1 MRDLPTK
8 LHFGA
13 KRRKHYFVH
22 GLTPG
27 RLNQQAS
34 VQALKTLKTG
44 KLYLIGAG
52 PGDAELLTL
61 KAARVLR
68 ECDVVL
74 YDRLTTPEVLAL
86 ARPAAELIYVGK
98 HDGEQEREQ
107 ARIFELILEHA
118 LAGRTVARLKGG
130 DPLVFGRGA
139 EEWDVAL
146 EHGIEVELIPGIS
159 SAIAVPGLAGIPLT
173 FREVSRSF
181 AVVTGHWKTG
191 TNMDW
196 TPYAKIDTVVILM
209 GTKQR
214 ALIATSLIGVG
225 RSAQE
230 PVAFV
235 EQGSMAEQRVVES
248 ELGLV
253 AKGEVDVSGPAVMV
267 VGEVVR
273 QRRKFAK

>member
-1 MRDLPTK
+1 
-8 LHFGA
+8 
-13 KRRKHYFVH
+13 
-22 GLTPG
+22 
-27 RLNQQAS
+27 
-34 VQALKTLKTG
+34 LKTG

-61 KAARVLR
+61 KAARVLG

-74 YDRLTTPEVLAL
+74 YDRLTTPGVLAL
-86 ARPAAELIYVGK
+86 ARPGAELIYVGK

-118 LAGRTVARLKGG
+118 TAGRTVGRLKGG

-181 AVVTGHWKTG
+181 VVVTGHWKSG

-196 TPYAKIDTVVILM
+196 TPYAKIDTLVILM

-214 ALIATSLIGVG
+214 VLIAESLMAAG
-225 RSAQE
+225 RSAAE

-235 EQGSMAEQRVVES
+235 EQGSMDGQRVVVTD
-248 ELGLV
+248 LGTLAHGGV
-253 AKGEVDVSGPAVMV
+253 EVNGPAVMV

-273 QRRKFAK
+273 QREKLLAG

>member
-1 MRDLPTK
+1 M
-8 LHFGA
+8 
-13 KRRKHYFVH
+13 
-22 GLTPG
+22 
-27 RLNQQAS
+27 
-34 VQALKTLKTG
+34 KTG

-74 YDRLTTPEVLAL
+74 YDRLTTPEILAL
-86 ARPAAELIYVGK
+86 TRPGAELIYVGK

-118 LAGRTVARLKGG
+118 NAGKTIGRLKGG

-139 EEWDVAL
+139 EEWDVAS

-173 FREVSRSF
+173 FREISRSF

-196 TPYAKIDTVVILM
+196 TPYARIDTLVVLM

-214 ALIATSLIGVG
+214 ASIAESLIAAG
-225 RSAQE
+225 RSLHE

-235 EQGSMAEQRVVES
+235 EQGSTPGQRVVETD
-248 ELGLV
+248 LGTL
-253 AKGEVDVSGPAVMV
+253 AKGEVVVNGPAVMI
-267 VGEVVR
+267 VGNVVR
-273 QRRKFAK
+273 QRQNQPKKPSQKKQKAGHQL

>member
-1 MRDLPTK
+1 M
-8 LHFGA
+8 
-13 KRRKHYFVH
+13 
-22 GLTPG
+22 
-27 RLNQQAS
+27 
-34 VQALKTLKTG
+34 
-44 KLYLIGAG
+44 IGAG
-52 PGDAELLTL
+52 PGDVELLTL
-61 KAARVLR
+61 KAARILG

-86 ARPAAELIYVGK
+86 AKPGAELIYVGK

-118 LAGRTVARLKGG
+118 AAGKAVARLKGG

-139 EEWDVAL
+139 EEWDIAK
-146 EHGIEVELIPGIS
+146 EHGFEVELIPGIS

-173 FREVSRSF
+173 YREVSRSF

-196 TPYAKIDTVVILM
+196 TPYARIDTLVVLM

-214 ALIATSLIGVG
+214 ASIAEALIAAG
-225 RSAQE
+225 RSAHE

-235 EQGSMAEQRVVES
+235 EQGSMPNQRVVETD
-248 ELGLV
+248 LGTLAEGNV
-253 AKGEVDVSGPAVMV
+253 EVSGPAVMV

-273 QRRKFAK
+273 QRQKTRTS

>member
-1 MRDLPTK
+1 MS
-8 LHFGA
+8 A
-13 KRRKHYFVH
+13 
-22 GLTPG
+22 
-27 RLNQQAS
+27 
-34 VQALKTLKTG
+34 G
-44 KLYLIGAG
+44 KLFLIGAG
-52 PGDAELLTL
+52 PGDAELLTV
-61 KAARVLR
+61 KAARVLG

-86 ARPAAELIYVGK
+86 ARRDAQLIYVGK

-118 LAGRTVARLKGG
+118 LAGRSVARLKGG

-139 EEWDVAL
+139 EEWERAL
-146 EHGIEVELIPGIS
+146 EHGIAVEMIPGVS

-181 AVVTGHWKTG
+181 AVVTGHWKTE

-196 TPYAKIDTVVILM
+196 KPYAGVDTLVILM
-209 GTKQR
+209 GTKR
-214 ALIATSLIGVG
+214 RVPIAAALIGAG
-225 RSAQE
+225 RKESE

-235 EQGSMAEQRVVES
+235 ERGSMAEERVVETD
-248 ELGLV
+248 LAAV
-253 AKGEVDVSGPAVMV
+253 ARGEVEVSGPAVMV

-273 QRRKFAK
+273 QRRKLRQR

>member
-1 MRDLPTK
+1 VNLP
-8 LHFGA
+8 
-13 KRRKHYFVH
+13 
-22 GLTPG
+22 
-27 RLNQQAS
+27 
-34 VQALKTLKTG
+34 G

-52 PGDAELLTL
+52 PGDADLLTV
-61 KAARVLR
+61 KAARVLG

-86 ARPAAELIYVGK
+86 ARSDAELIYVGK

-118 LAGRTVARLKGG
+118 LAGRKVARLKGG

-139 EEWDVAL
+139 EEWEVAVA
-146 EHGIEVELIPGIS
+146 HGIKVELIPGIS
-159 SAIAVPGLAGIPLT
+159 AAIAVPGLAGIPLT

-181 AVVTGHWKTG
+181 AVVTGHWKSG

-196 TPYAKIDTVVILM
+196 APYAKIDTLVILM

-214 ALIATSLIGVG
+214 VSIAESLIAMG
-225 RSAQE
+225 RRASE
-230 PVAFV
+230 PVAFI
-235 EQGSMAEQRVVES
+235 EQGSLPDERVVETD
-248 ELGLV
+248 LV
-253 AKGEVDVSGPAVMV
+253 SVAEGKVEVGGPAVMV

-273 QRRKFAK
+273 QRAKLAK

>member
-1 MRDLPTK
+1 M
-8 LHFGA
+8 
-13 KRRKHYFVH
+13 
-22 GLTPG
+22 
-27 RLNQQAS
+27 
-34 VQALKTLKTG
+34 KTG

-52 PGDAELLTL
+52 PGDVELLTL
-61 KAARVLR
+61 RAARVLG

-86 ARPAAELIYVGK
+86 ARPDAELIYVGK

-107 ARIFELILEHA
+107 ARIFDLIVEHA
-118 LAGRTVARLKGG
+118 KLGRRIARLKGG

-139 EEWDVAL
+139 EEWDVAT
-146 EHGIEVELIPGIS
+146 EHGIAVELVPGLS

-196 TPYAKIDTVVILM
+196 TPYAKIDTLVILM

-214 ALIATSLIGVG
+214 VVIAASLIAAG
-225 RSAQE
+225 RSTLE

-235 EQGSMAEQRVVES
+235 EQGSLAGQRVVETD
-248 ELGLV
+248 LATL
-253 AKGEVDVSGPAVMV
+253 AKGEVEVSGPAVMV

-273 QRRKFAK
+273 QRRRFGE

>member
-1 MRDLPTK
+1 
-8 LHFGA
+8 
-13 KRRKHYFVH
+13 
-22 GLTPG
+22 
-27 RLNQQAS
+27 
-34 VQALKTLKTG
+34 LKPG

-52 PGDAELLTL
+52 PGDAELLTV
-61 KAARVLR
+61 KAARVLH
-68 ECDVVL
+68 ECDIVL
-74 YDRLTTPEVLAL
+74 YDRLTTREVLAL
-86 ARPAAELIYVGK
+86 ARPDAQLIYVGK

-118 LAGRTVARLKGG
+118 FAGRTVARLKGG

-139 EEWDVAL
+139 EEWEMAVQQ
-146 EHGIEVELIPGIS
+146 GIEVELIPGIS

-181 AVVTGHWKTG
+181 AVVTGHWKSG

-196 TPYAKIDTVVILM
+196 TPYASIDTLVILM

-214 ALIATSLIGVG
+214 VSIAESLIAVG
-225 RSAQE
+225 RRPNE

-235 EQGSMAEQRVVES
+235 EQGSMAEQRVIETS
-248 ELGLV
+248 LKAI
-253 AKGEVDVSGPAVMV
+253 AKGDVEVTGPAVMV

-273 QRRKFAK
+273 QRKKLVK

>member
-1 MRDLPTK
+1 L
-8 LHFGA
+8 A
-13 KRRKHYFVH
+13 
-22 GLTPG
+22 
-27 RLNQQAS
+27 
-34 VQALKTLKTG
+34 TG

-74 YDRLTTPEVLAL
+74 YDRLTTSEVLAL
-86 ARPAAELIYVGK
+86 ARPDAELIYVGK

-118 LAGRTVARLKGG
+118 NAGRTIARLKGG

-139 EEWDVAL
+139 EEWDVAMQ
-146 EHGIEVELIPGIS
+146 HGIEVELIPGIS

-191 TNMDW
+191 ANMDW
-196 TPYAKIDTVVILM
+196 SPYARIDTLVILM
-209 GTKQR
+209 ATKQR
-214 ALIATSLIGVG
+214 VLIANSLIAVG
-225 RSAQE
+225 RNALE

-235 EQGSMAEQRVVES
+235 ERGSMVEQRVVETD
-248 ELGLV
+248 L
-253 AKGEVDVSGPAVMV
+253 ATIANGEVEIVGPAVMV
-267 VGEVVR
+267 VGVVVR
-273 QRRKFAK
+273 QRRKLAR

>member
-1 MRDLPTK
+1 LRDPDWW
-8 LHFGA
+8 
-13 KRRKHYFVH
+13 KRYCEE
-22 GLTPG
+22 
-27 RLNQQAS
+27 
-34 VQALKTLKTG
+34 LKPG

-52 PGDAELLTL
+52 PGDADLLTV
-61 KAARVLR
+61 KAARVLG

-74 YDRLTTPEVLAL
+74 YDRLTAPGVLAL
-86 ARPAAELIYVGK
+86 AGKDAQLIYVGK

-118 LAGRTVARLKGG
+118 AAGRSVARLKGG

-139 EEWDVAL
+139 EEWEVAIQ
-146 EHGIEVELIPGIS
+146 HGIEVELIPGIS

-181 AVVTGHWKTG
+181 AVVTGHWKSG

-196 TPYAKIDTVVILM
+196 APYAKIDTLVILM

-214 ALIATSLIGVG
+214 VSIAESLIAVG
-225 RSAQE
+225 RSPNE

-235 EQGSMAEQRVVES
+235 EQGSMAEERVIEADLAAVARGAVE
-248 ELGLV
+248 V
-253 AKGEVDVSGPAVMV
+253 TGPAVMV

-273 QRRKFAK
+273 QRRRLGK

>member
-1 MRDLPTK
+1 ME
-8 LHFGA
+8 
-13 KRRKHYFVH
+13 V
-22 GLTPG
+22 
-27 RLNQQAS
+27 
-34 VQALKTLKTG
+34 G
-44 KLYLIGAG
+44 KLFLIGAG
-52 PGDAELLTL
+52 PGDAELLTV
-61 KAARVLR
+61 KAARVLG

-86 ARPAAELIYVGK
+86 ARPDAQLIYVGK

-107 ARIFELILEHA
+107 ARIFALILQHA
-118 LAGRTVARLKGG
+118 KAGRSVARLKGG

-139 EEWDVAL
+139 EEWELAL
-146 EHGIEVELIPGIS
+146 ENGIPVELIPGLS

-196 TPYAKIDTVVILM
+196 TPYARVDTLVILM

-214 ALIATSLIGVG
+214 VLIATSLIEAG
-225 RSAQE
+225 RAASE

-235 EQGSMAEQRVVES
+235 EQGSMVEQRVVETD
-248 ELGLV
+248 LGTV
-253 AKGEVDVSGPAVMV
+253 AKGQVEVNGPAVMV

-273 QRRKFAK
+273 QRKILTEPRL

>member
-1 MRDLPTK
+1 MS
-8 LHFGA
+8 A
-13 KRRKHYFVH
+13 
-22 GLTPG
+22 
-27 RLNQQAS
+27 
-34 VQALKTLKTG
+34 G
-44 KLYLIGAG
+44 KLFLIGAG
-52 PGDAELLTL
+52 PGDAELLTV
-61 KAARVLR
+61 KAARVLG

-86 ARPAAELIYVGK
+86 ARRDAQLIYVGK

-118 LAGRTVARLKGG
+118 LAGRSVARLKGG

-139 EEWDVAL
+139 EEWERAL
-146 EHGIEVELIPGIS
+146 EHGIAVEMIPGVS

-181 AVVTGHWKTG
+181 AVVTGHWKTE

-196 TPYAKIDTVVILM
+196 KPYAGVDTLVILM
-209 GTKQR
+209 GTKR
-214 ALIATSLIGVG
+214 RVSIAAALIGAG
-225 RSAQE
+225 RKESE

-235 EQGSMAEQRVVES
+235 ERGSMAEERVVETD
-248 ELGLV
+248 LAAV
-253 AKGEVDVSGPAVMV
+253 ARGEVEVSGPAVMV

-273 QRRKFAK
+273 QRRKLRQR

>member
-1 MRDLPTK
+1 MKP
-8 LHFGA
+8 
-13 KRRKHYFVH
+13 
-22 GLTPG
+22 
-27 RLNQQAS
+27 
-34 VQALKTLKTG
+34 G

-52 PGDAELLTL
+52 PGDPELLTL
-61 KAARVLR
+61 KAARVLK

-74 YDRLTTPEVLAL
+74 YDRLTTPEILAL
-86 ARPAAELIYVGK
+86 ARPGAELIYVGK

-107 ARIFELILEHA
+107 ARIFDLILEHA
-118 LAGRTVARLKGG
+118 TAGRSVARLKGG

-139 EEWDVAL
+139 EEWDVAT
-146 EHGIEVELIPGIS
+146 EHGIAVELIPGIS

-196 TPYAKIDTVVILM
+196 TPYAKIDTLVILM

-214 ALIATSLIGVG
+214 VLIAESLIAAG
-225 RSAQE
+225 RRGTE

-235 EQGSMAEQRVVES
+235 EQGSMPEERVVETD
-248 ELGLV
+248 LGTLANGLV
-253 AKGEVDVSGPAVMV
+253 EVNGPAVMI

-273 QRRKFAK
+273 HRQKKIEGERP